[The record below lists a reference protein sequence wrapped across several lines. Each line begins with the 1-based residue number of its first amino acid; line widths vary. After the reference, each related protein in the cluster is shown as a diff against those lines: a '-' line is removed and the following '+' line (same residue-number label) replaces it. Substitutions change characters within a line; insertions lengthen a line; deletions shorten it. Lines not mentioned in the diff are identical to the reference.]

1 MRLSDWSR
9 RSLLRRWTQR
19 MECEMIT
26 LSKLGMKESN
36 DLLLDVSRWEEYQLP
51 YISGISAISAA
62 RCHQLTWQH
71 VSSGSR
77 TSSMIRSLQ
86 SVSLS
91 TALFIQLW
99 WYDLAIRLGRGAQL
113 LRRKAVLVL
122 FRSDTVTL
130 SFIEPI
136 CFLLNLHPD
145 RFLPLYRCVPIRR
158 SHRKGIFQQPARD
171 WNAETRLALAFFY
184 HDGVVSAS
192 RG

>member
-1 MRLSDWSR
+1 
-9 RSLLRRWTQR
+9 

-91 TALFIQLW
+91 TALLSSCGGTILQLG
-99 WYDLAIRLGRGAQL
+99 LAEGR
-113 LRRKAVLVL
+113 
-122 FRSDTVTL
+122 S
-130 SFIEPI
+130 
-136 CFLLNLHPD
+136 C
-145 RFLPLYRCVPIRR
+145 
-158 SHRKGIFQQPARD
+158 
-171 WNAETRLALAFFY
+171 
-184 HDGVVSAS
+184 
-192 RG
+192 